1 MSCRLLTARGILQ
14 LFSYLTV
21 KQHLALLSSPFWNT
35 SFLCLHDSLLSR
47 AFLLF
52 NLSMVFVG
60 LSSTWPW
67 RSHNTR
73 GSALSTLFFSLC
85 STARPSPPASSHP
98 WSWLHSAPLIYI
110 CQWFSMSIFWL
121 ILLFIHWIL
130 TYNYLL
136 EISTW
141 TSEGYLKHNK
151 SKVKFLIFNPVQT
164 CLSPRTQYWW
174 MAPPHYLISYHT
186 SPYSLA
192 LDYIGL
198 LFIFQIDH
206 AVIPKNHVALF
217 LSFKTFVVVVCFKVL
232 IF

>member
-1 MSCRLLTARGILQ
+1 MHWTF
-14 LFSYLTV
+14 FSS
-21 KQHLALLSSPFWNT
+21 HLIWPLSRIWHCF
-35 SFLCLHDSLLSR
+35 SLLLETPLFFASMTICSPGL
-47 AFLLF
+47 FYWLSLL
-52 NLSMVFVG
+52 MVFVG

-67 RSHNTR
+67 RSHNTW

-85 STARPSPPASSHP
+85 STACPSPPACSHP
-98 WSWLHSAPLIYI
+98 WPWFHLAPLIYI
-110 CQWFSMSIFWL
+110 CQWFSMSIFWP

-141 TSEGYLKHNK
+141 ISKGYLKLNK
-151 SKVKFLIFNPVQT
+151 SKIKFLISNPVQT
-164 CLSPRTQYWW
+164 FLSPRTFYWW
-174 MAPPHYLISYHT
+174 MAPPHYLISNHT

-206 AVIPKNHVALF
+206 ALIPKKHVAL
-217 LSFKTFVVVVCFKVL
+217 SFF
-232 IF
+232 